1 MSAGMIVLGFVIG
14 IIILLTLVTIHE
26 FAHFVV
32 AKLAGAYVYEFA
44 IGFGFKIFSWGK
56 KETRYSIRIFPF
68 GGYVYIA
75 SELVNPPK
83 GREEE
88 KISPERKIENIAK
101 WKRLIFIVAGALM
114 NFFIAVF
121 IFTTTFTALSYKPSD
136 LNYWGAKYDTNG
148 AVYKALATATDDIGQ
163 DIVILHYWLGLDEAK
178 LTTAR
183 EYYFKQGKDKDDND
197 QNQIL
202 ASHLGKVT
210 DTPNYEKTV
219 TNFISNLKKQYN
231 KSNVKDKVNYIALT
245 FDRVNSK
252 KEITIDDKTKSL
264 FQTKSVE
271 LTVKGKTYFV
281 GIRAPDHL
289 FNSTA
294 QAYRYGWRETFTQ
307 SVAILKSF
315 GLLFTGQWGQ
325 LSGPVGIAKTVS
337 LILTRG
343 PADFLI
349 YMGMLSANLFVLN
362 LIPIPPL
369 DGYKFFETGI
379 EVIVGGTKRLYGRIR
394 IWRKCHNIVE
404 QKLLLAEYE
413 EKDQNW
419 QLPYK
424 AKIIINVTGAVLFIL
439 LFIGITIK
447 DVFF

>member
-14 IIILLTLVTIHE
+14 IIILLILVTIHE
-26 FAHFVV
+26 FAHFVI

-44 IGFGFKIFSWGK
+44 IGFGPKIFSWGK

-75 SELVNPPK
+75 SELVDPPK
-83 GREEE
+83 GQEEE
-88 KISPERKIENIAK
+88 KVPSERKMENIAK

-121 IFTTTFTALSYKPSD
+121 IFTTTFAALSYRPSD

-148 AVYKALATATDDIGQ
+148 AAYQALATVTDDIGQ
-163 DIVILHYWLGLDEAK
+163 DIVILHYWLGSDEAK

-202 ASHLGKVT
+202 ASHLGTVA
-210 DTPNYEKTV
+210 DIPNYEKIV
-219 TNFISNLKKQYN
+219 NNFISNLEKQYN
-231 KSNVKDKVNYIALT
+231 KSNAKDKVNYITLA
-245 FDRVNSK
+245 FARVNSK
-252 KEITIDDKTKSL
+252 KEITIDDKIKSL
-264 FQTKSVE
+264 FQTKPVE
-271 LTVKGKTYFV
+271 LIVKEKTYVV
-281 GIRAPDHL
+281 GVRAPDRL

-294 QAYRYGWRETFTQ
+294 QAYGYGWRETFTQ
-307 SVAILKSF
+307 SVTILKSF
-315 GLLFTGQWGQ
+315 GLLFIGQWGQ
-325 LSGPVGIAKTVS
+325 LSGPVGISKTVS
-337 LILTRG
+337 SILTSG
-343 PADFLI
+343 PAEFFI
-349 YMGMLSANLFVLN
+349 YVGMLSANLFVLN

-379 EVIVGGTKRLYGRIR
+379 EGIVGDTKRLHGRIR
-394 IWRKCHNIVE
+394 IWRKRHNPVE
-404 QKLLLAEYE
+404 KKLLLAEYE
-413 EKDQNW
+413 GKDQNW
-419 QLPYK
+419 QLPHK